1 MCCLLETKAVPNIE
15 SIPIYSNSTVEVT
28 PDMSTV
34 PSPRSNGAAASPFTA
49 NEVPHSKAYFLGVE
63 SVLRRL
69 PFALIDSV
77 TDALWQA
84 YLEGKTVYL
93 FGNGGSAA
101 LASHCA
107 CDLGKGTTMHGKRRF
122 RVVALTDNVPLVTA
136 WANDASYDDIFSEQ
150 LAPLIEKDDIAL
162 AISGSGNSP
171 NVLKAL
177 QVAREA
183 GAFTIGLSG
192 FQGGKM
198 KALCDLCVIV
208 PSDNM
213 QVIEDLHVSVN
224 HALFTS
230 LRTRMCDAASQD
242 LNHLQA

>member
-1 MCCLLETKAVPNIE
+1 
-15 SIPIYSNSTVEVT
+15 
-28 PDMSTV
+28 MSTV
-34 PSPRSNGAAASPFTA
+34 PNPRSASVAAPPFTG
-49 NEVPHSKAYFLGVE
+49 NEVPRCKAYFLGVE

-77 TDALWQA
+77 ADTLWQA
-84 YLEGKTVYL
+84 YLEGKTVYV

-107 CDLGKGTTMHGKRRF
+107 CDLGKGTAMNGARRL
-122 RVVALTDNVPLVTA
+122 RVVALTDNVPLMTA
-136 WANDASYDDIFSEQ
+136 WANDVSYDDIFSEQ
-150 LAPLIEKDDIAL
+150 LAPLINKGDIAL

-177 QVAREA
+177 EVAREV
-183 GAFTIGLSG
+183 GAFTIGLTG
-192 FQGGKM
+192 FRGGKM

-224 HALFTS
+224 HSLFTS
-230 LRTRMCDAASQD
+230 LRSRICDAAAQD
-242 LNHLQA
+242 LTRQQA

>member
-1 MCCLLETKAVPNIE
+1 MSTLPNQRNAAVSP
-15 SIPIYSNSTVEVT
+15 SPFAPPEVT
-28 PDMSTV
+28 QSQ
-34 PSPRSNGAAASPFTA
+34 
-49 NEVPHSKAYFLGVE
+49 KYFKGVG

-69 PFALIDSV
+69 PFAMIDRV

-84 YLEGKTVYL
+84 YLEGQTVYV

-107 CDLGKGTTMHGKRRF
+107 CDLGKGTVINGNRRF
-122 RVVALTDNVPLVTA
+122 RVLALTDNIPVMTA
-136 WANDASYDDIFSEQ
+136 WANDASYDDIFAEQ
-150 LAPLIEKDDIAL
+150 LLPFINKSDIAL

-183 GAFTIGLSG
+183 GALTVGLTG

-198 KALCDLCVIV
+198 KEFCDLCVVI

-213 QVIEDLHVSVN
+213 QVIEDLHVSVS
-224 HALFTS
+224 HSVFLS
-230 LRTRMCDAASQD
+230 LRSRMCDFAARELIRQ
-242 LNHLQA
+242 QA